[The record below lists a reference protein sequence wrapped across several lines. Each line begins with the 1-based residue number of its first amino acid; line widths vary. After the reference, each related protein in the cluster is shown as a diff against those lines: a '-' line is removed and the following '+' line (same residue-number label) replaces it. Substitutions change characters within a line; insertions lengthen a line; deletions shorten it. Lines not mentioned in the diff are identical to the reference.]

1 MNKRD
6 LVFLLSGLVIAGV
19 GIGAVFY
26 GGSVVVFI
34 ALFLLSI
41 LILVVLLLQR
51 RQLAAVQKR
60 TLEIIRAYNAI
71 TRNPAKNQPQ
81 GKVLTN
87 SRAQDFSTKKII
99 GLLTAQQTSMEI
111 LNKKIENL
119 DSRKNSEK

>member
-34 ALFLLSI
+34 SLFLLSI

-60 TLEIIRAYNAI
+60 TLEIIRAYNAV
-71 TRNPAKNQPQ
+71 TRNPAKNQQ